1 MKFHF
6 IYPGKYGKVKMNIKG
21 GGLITDLRQ
30 KIIQSSLLL
39 FDKQGFHG
47 VTVNQIVK
55 DVGTSK
61 GGFYHHFT
69 SKDELLF
76 VIHDTFITYVL
87 DKAIIANKTYNS
99 PTKKLQAII
108 KDFVNVFDLYKPH
121 ISVFYQETIYLKPEY
136 EALIKK
142 KRDQFKQI
150 ITSAI
155 REGKAENE
163 FRGDLSVEITTMAI
177 LGMVNW
183 TYKWYK
189 QEGTKSIEE
198 IGDIFVDL
206 ILHSVLQIETL
217 HSDSYKDVLIERPF
231 FTT

>member
-1 MKFHF
+1 ME
-6 IYPGKYGKVKMNIKG
+6 G
-21 GGLITDLRQ
+21 GFITDLRQ
-30 KIIQSSLLL
+30 RIIQSALLL
-39 FDKQGFHG
+39 FEKQGFHG

-55 DVGTSK
+55 EVGTSK

-87 DKAIIANKTYNS
+87 EKAVAANKTYQS

-108 KDFVNVFDLYKPH
+108 KDFVKVFDLYKPH
-121 ISVFYQETIYLKPEY
+121 ISVFYQETIYLKPHY
-136 EALIKK
+136 EILIKK

-150 ITSAI
+150 ITQAI
-155 REGKAENE
+155 KEGKEAEE
-163 FRGDLSVEITTMAI
+163 FRNDLPVEITTMAI

-189 QEGTKSIEE
+189 QNGAKSIEE
-198 IGDIFVDL
+198 IGDIYVDL
-206 ILHSVLQIETL
+206 ILHFVLQVETL
-217 HSDSYKDVLIERPF
+217 YSKSYKDVLIEKSF

>member
-1 MKFHF
+1 M
-6 IYPGKYGKVKMNIKG
+6 
-21 GGLITDLRQ
+21 
-30 KIIQSSLLL
+30 IQSSLLL
-39 FDKQGFHG
+39 FEKNGFHG
-47 VTVNQIVK
+47 VTVNQIVE

-87 DKAIIANKTYNS
+87 EKATIANDTYQS

-108 KDFVNVFDLYKPH
+108 KDFVKVFDLYKPH
-121 ISVFYQETIYLKPEY
+121 ISVFYQENIYLKPQY
-136 EALIKK
+136 ETLVKI

-150 ITSAI
+150 VIQAI
-155 REGKAENE
+155 KEGKLCGE
-163 FRGDLSVEITTMAI
+163 FREDLPVEITAMAI

-183 TYKWYK
+183 TYKWYQQSGDK
-189 QEGTKSIEE
+189 TIDE

-206 ILHSVLQIETL
+206 ILHAVLQVETL
-217 HSDSYKDVLIERPF
+217 SSATYEDILIEKPF
-231 FTT
+231 FSV

>member
-1 MKFHF
+1 M
-6 IYPGKYGKVKMNIKG
+6 
-21 GGLITDLRQ
+21 
-30 KIIQSSLLL
+30 
-39 FDKQGFHG
+39 
-47 VTVNQIVK
+47 TVNQIVE

-87 DKAIIANKTYNS
+87 EKAIIANKTYDS

-108 KDFVNVFDLYKPH
+108 KDFVKVFDLYKPH
-121 ISVFYQETIYLKPEY
+121 ISVFYQETIYLKPQY
-136 EALIKK
+136 ETLIKK

-150 ITSAI
+150 ITRAI
-155 REGKAENE
+155 HEGKVAAE
-163 FRGDLSVEITTMAI
+163 FRDDLPVEITTMAI

-183 TYKWYK
+183 TYKWYR
-189 QEGTKSIEE
+189 QSGTKSIEE

-206 ILHSVLQIETL
+206 ILHSVLQVETL
-217 HSDSYKDVLIERPF
+217 HGASYEDVLIEKSF